1 VHLTSA
7 AVYPLFPLVRQW
19 VVRHP
24 LPGARFARWWALGL
38 AVGLVGIG
46 VLWTM
51 GETGNE
57 FKWPVTP
64 VRAEGPD
71 GRFLHHMTAHHVV
84 GLQLAK
90 LAAERSDAAA
100 LRDLGELMAAEHEAE
115 IARMQQW
122 WRSWFDSEM
131 PGITDQEHH
140 AMVGMPPPELLE
152 SLKALEGER
161 FAQLFL
167 PVMLRH
173 HEGALAMCN
182 LVLKQGHDPRTLLLA
197 LSISHTQNNQ
207 MELMRQLLRA
217 RSDDGSATVPYTW

>member
-46 VLWTM
+46 VLWAM

-71 GRFLHHMTAHHVV
+71 GRFLYHMTAHHVV

-140 AMVGMPPPELLE
+140 AMVGMPPP
-152 SLKALEGER
+152 
-161 FAQLFL
+161 
-167 PVMLRH
+167 
-173 HEGALAMCN
+173 
-182 LVLKQGHDPRTLLLA
+182 
-197 LSISHTQNNQ
+197 
-207 MELMRQLLRA
+207 
-217 RSDDGSATVPYTW
+217 